1 MLTVTALLLAFLG
14 CDSLR
19 QQTKIVDKPAGVMLR
34 LVEPTTVK
42 AEYLDEH
49 GEKKTGKYLA
59 PSGLWMVSPDFLE
72 EPDSSGGNE

>member
-1 MLTVTALLLAFLG
+1 MLTVTVLLLAFLG

-34 LVEPTTVK
+34 LVEPVTVK
-42 AEYLDEH
+42 AAYLEN
-49 GEKKTGKYLA
+49 GEKKTGKYRA

-72 EPDSSGGNE
+72 PSSEGNE